1 MHAHWNTAW
10 LGQDIV
16 LYRNGEEIDRVP
28 ANDIERIVF
37 VYANAG
43 DTPGDLQYAVVELPD
58 EHVIFPAET
67 GFAGRV
73 HFERQSFWQARN
85 CVYWVSQQRAS
96 LPMRHRRGRWFL
108 RRSTPA
114 FLRLP
119 KGELAPVIEQW
130 PLEGPQTWEQRKWQ
144 RIERSRPFADA
155 GDPGSKDVRGSK
167 RQMHAG

>member
-16 LYRNGEEIDRVP
+16 VYRDGEVVDRVP

-43 DTPGDLQYAVVELPD
+43 DTPGDLQYAVVELPE

-73 HFERQSFWQARN
+73 HFERQSFWRARN
-85 CVYWVSQQRAS
+85 CIYWVSQQRAS

-119 KGELAPVIEQW
+119 KAELAPVIEQW

-155 GDPGSKDVRGSK
+155 GDPTKETRGSK
-167 RQMHAG
+167 RQMHA

>member
-43 DTPGDLQYAVVELPD
+43 DTPGDLQYAVVELPE
-58 EHVIFPAET
+58 EHVVFAAET

-85 CVYWVSQQRAS
+85 CIYWVSQQRAS